1 MFLEV
6 NRALTDFLKDA
17 TDGVN
22 AQLDIM
28 TTEGL
33 FDAGDS
39 QPADIDTIV
48 DETRDIEVAR
58 RSPPLEASGDDKP
71 SLSVFILE
79 AVPFGAPG
87 ISGGSPEVAQSTREV
102 TIQIG
107 IRYYIRE
114 PETDEAFR
122 DAYYYARAVAKCIKA
137 FNRNQ
142 TARTRNNVVFRQ
154 MTDMR
159 FEPLFQEIE
168 DSGLNWYYLL
178 TYTVRDQRP

>member
-6 NRALTDFLKDA
+6 NRSLTDFLNDV

-48 DETRDIEVAR
+48 DETRDLEVAR

-71 SLSVFILE
+71 SLSVFIIE
-79 AVPFGAPG
+79 TVPFGAPG
-87 ISGGSPEVAQSTREV
+87 ISGGSAEVAQGTREI
-102 TIQIG
+102 TIQLA
-107 IRYYIRE
+107 IRYYIHQ

-122 DAYYYARAVAKCIKA
+122 DAYYYARAVAKTIKA

-159 FEPLFQEIE
+159 FEPIFQ
-168 DSGLNWYYLL
+168 DQDFGGLVWFYFL
-178 TYTVRDQRP
+178 TYTIRDQRP